1 MSTLNFETPLRL
13 NLDPN
18 QNYFLPHVLK
28 LFFRKSPRTHNN
40 VAPKLNT
47 GGQKFRG
54 GGGLLKTPP
63 PDRIGLIKEI
73 HCTHIVYNKIQL
85 FPYAICY
92 YNSCHCLPMHSYHH
106 SNII

>member
-40 VAPKLNT
+40 VAPKLNAR
-47 GGQKFRG
+47 GQKFRG

-63 PDRIGLIKEI
+63 PPDRIGLINPLWG
-73 HCTHIVYNKIQL
+73 IVHDRVQR
-85 FPYAICY
+85 
-92 YNSCHCLPMHSYHH
+92 
-106 SNII
+106 